1 METVPAWWGL
11 PDSGGLLDYKKQVQA
26 SMLNCVFSS
35 VNGKTHLVL
44 ACLREL
50 WAQSGSYLKTQF
62 LLMPNNVFKAA
73 KGIRV
78 I

>member
-50 WAQSGSYLKTQF
+50 
-62 LLMPNNVFKAA
+62 
-73 KGIRV
+73 
-78 I
+78 